1 MTTYT
6 TILGDTWDII
16 ALKTLGSEMYLSE
29 IIKANIHY
37 ADVITFSAGVVLDIP
52 ERSPEIDG
60 GLPPWKRG
68 EV

>member
-16 ALKTLGSEMYLSE
+16 ALKTLGSEMYLSK
-29 IIKANIHY
+29 IIEANKHY
-37 ADVITFSAGVVLDIP
+37 ADIITFSAGVVLNIP
-52 ERSPEIDG
+52 ESSPEIDG

-68 EV
+68 AV

>member
-16 ALKTLGSEMYLSE
+16 ALKTLGSEMYLSR
-29 IIKANIHY
+29 IIEANTHY
-37 ADVITFSAGVVLDIP
+37 ADIITFSAGVVLNIP
-52 ERSPEIDG
+52 ESSPEIDG

-68 EV
+68 AV